1 MSHVRFQWSDPRRSD
16 ENLTVFY
23 LPRFQRD
30 LQILKI
36 MPLLSTD
43 IFALE
48 NIGVFFVFIK
58 NVVHILI

>member
-1 MSHVRFQWSDPRRSD
+1 MSRVRFQRSDPRRND

-30 LQILKI
+30 SQILKI

-48 NIGVFFVFIK
+48 NIGFCFVFSLKMWYIY
-58 NVVHILI
+58 